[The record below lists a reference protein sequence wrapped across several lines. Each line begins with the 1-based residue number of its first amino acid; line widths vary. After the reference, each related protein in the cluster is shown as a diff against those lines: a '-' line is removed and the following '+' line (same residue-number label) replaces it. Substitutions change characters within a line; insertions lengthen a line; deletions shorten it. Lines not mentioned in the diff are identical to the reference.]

1 MKTDMDCTEIEPQ
14 SVGGGGEASGL
25 DSKTAI
31 N

>member
-14 SVGGGGEASGL
+14 SVGGGGEARL